1 MNQIKNLEC
10 LFAWNI
16 KPSNKNNFILFI
28 QNKYGEYN
36 LNIQS
41 SELTLERY
49 VKF

>member
-16 KPSNKNNFILFI
+16 NSNNENNLILLI

-41 SELTLERY
+41 SEFTLERY
-49 VKF
+49 V

>member
-1 MNQIKNLEC
+1 MKQIKNLEC

-16 KPSNKNNFILFI
+16 KPNNENNFILLI
-28 QNKYGEYN
+28 QNKYGKYN

-41 SELTLERY
+41 SEFTLEKY